1 MDLRFFALVLRRCG
15 KWNTRFIALLCILQ
29 LAYAEF
35 RTSKKNNSPKTNIRN
50 IMCCSRFLKKAQ
62 RYSFRLK
69 LTLTKEAITE
79 LLHELSA
86 QEDEPWI
93 HNQHQRT
100 AHFKTIL
107 KNGNEQEI
115 LSMLHM
121 MQKHRK
127 LPIVEERMRQTA
139 KKLVEQEFSYVLG
152 MKPETVPAWIRAQLQ
167 QG

>member
-1 MDLRFFALVLRRCG
+1 MEYPIHSVVMHITTGVCRIQDIQEKQFTEDQHQKYYVLQPIFEKGTTLFVPIENAPVR
-15 KWNTRFIALLCILQ
+15 
-29 LAYAEF
+29 
-35 RTSKKNNSPKTNIRN
+35 IRP
-50 IMCCSRFLKKAQ
+50 L
-62 RYSFRLK
+62 
-69 LTLTKEAITE
+69 LTKEAITE

-167 QG
+167 QR

>member
-1 MDLRFFALVLRRCG
+1 MEYPIHSVVMHITTGVCRIQDIQEKQFTEDQHQKYYVLQPIFEKG
-15 KWNTRFIALLCILQ
+15 T
-29 LAYAEF
+29 
-35 RTSKKNNSPKTNIRN
+35 
-50 IMCCSRFLKKAQ
+50 
-62 RYSFRLK
+62 
-69 LTLTKEAITE
+69 TLFVPIEN
-79 LLHELSA
+79 
-86 QEDEPWI
+86 DPWI

>member
-1 MDLRFFALVLRRCG
+1 MP
-15 KWNTRFIALLCILQ
+15 
-29 LAYAEF
+29 
-35 RTSKKNNSPKTNIRN
+35 NSGHPIFEKGTTLFVPIENDPVRIRP
-50 IMCCSRFLKKAQ
+50 L
-62 RYSFRLK
+62 
-69 LTLTKEAITE
+69 LTKEAITE

-167 QG
+167 QR

>member
-1 MDLRFFALVLRRCG
+1 M
-15 KWNTRFIALLCILQ
+15 
-29 LAYAEF
+29 
-35 RTSKKNNSPKTNIRN
+35 
-50 IMCCSRFLKKAQ
+50 
-62 RYSFRLK
+62 
-69 LTLTKEAITE
+69 LTKEAITE